1 MANEKYLVILES
13 DKKARL
19 LGPWL
24 GSDYEVAATGGHII
38 DLPKKGLAVD
48 VDHGFEPEY
57 VVVRG
62 KKKVIA
68 ELKKAAKGASVI
80 LIATDPDREGEAIGY
95 HIARQLGFDDGSS
108 ERFRRVTFNEVT
120 REAVMEAMEHPGDID
135 LHRVDAQQARRVLD
149 RLVGYGLSPLLWKK
163 ISPVDPVSG
172 TSLSAGRVQSVAVRL
187 VVERERERRR
197 FKSADYWDL
206 TAELERHGKSFSAR
220 LAALGGQRV
229 ASGADFDPETGA
241 LKDEGAVVR
250 LDEAAASDLAGRL
263 RDEVFAVTSVE
274 RRKKSTNPPPP
285 FKTTTLQKA
294 ANSRLNLSPSQT
306 MRVAQRLYEAGHI
319 TYLRTDSTQLSD
331 RAVTAVRREIG
342 SRYGDAYLSPK
353 RRSHATTTK
362 GAQLA
367 HEAIRPAGTEMK
379 TAKQLGLRGAEGAL
393 YDLVWKRTLA
403 SQMAAEIQQHVS
415 VTLAAADAEFRATG
429 HTLEFAGYRRA
440 WMEGAKDLESAL
452 GDRDVFLPELAEG
465 DEPTVVSVEP
475 DGHTTRPPARY
486 TQGAFPGILEDE
498 GIGRPSTTAS
508 IISTM
513 EGRGYVRIEGQQLVP
528 TFLAFAV
535 TALLEQHFEDLVDIG
550 FTSEMERGLDR
561 IADGEIDWRTF
572 LEQFYRGDRGFEA
585 RLAERE
591 EQIDPRTASTL
602 EFSDMESRV
611 RIGRYGPF
619 LEQDTGEEDPIRVS
633 LPEDLAPADL
643 TPEVASRLIEQKEA
657 ASDDLGADPETGKP
671 VLRLVGRFGPFVQLG
686 EQEEDGPKPKRASIP
701 DGTKIEDV
709 DLEAALAL
717 LSLPRELGP
726 HPDSGEPVLAGLG
739 PYGPYV
745 VHKKDYRSLKEGD
758 DVFTVDLD
766 RAMELLRE
774 PKRGRRGREPLREIG
789 PHPDDGEPIK
799 LFDGRYGPYVKHGK
813 INASLPR
820 GASPAD
826 VTLEQAVELIAERA
840 EKVASGKAGKGKR
853 RGGGRKK

>member
-57 VVVRG
+57 EVVRG

-68 ELKKAAKGASVI
+68 ELKKAARDASVI

-95 HIARQLGFDDGSS
+95 HIARQLGFDEGSS

-120 REAVMEAMEHPGDID
+120 REAVMEAMERPGDID

-163 ISPVDPVSG
+163 ISPVDPISG

-206 TAELERHGKSFSAR
+206 TAELERDGKAFSAR
-220 LAALGGQRV
+220 LAALGGRRV
-229 ASGADFDPETGA
+229 ASGADFDPETGT
-241 LKDEGAVVR
+241 LKDEAAVVR
-250 LDEAAASDLAGRL
+250 LDEAAASELAERL

-342 SRYGDAYLSPK
+342 SRYGDTYLSPK
-353 RRSHATTTK
+353 PRSHATTTK

-393 YDLVWKRTLA
+393 YDLIWKRTLA

-429 HTLEFAGYRRA
+429 HTLEFAGYRRV
-440 WMEGAKDLESAL
+440 WMEGAKDPESAL

-561 IADGEIDWRTF
+561 IADGEMDWRTF
-572 LEQFYRGDRGFEA
+572 LEQFYRGDGGFEA

-602 EFSDMESRV
+602 EFSDMEPRV

-619 LEQDTGEEDPIRVS
+619 LEQDAGDDDPIRVS

-643 TPEVASRLIEQKEA
+643 TPEAASRLIEQKEA
-657 ASDDLGADPETGKP
+657 ASDDLGVDPETGKP

-709 DLEAALAL
+709 DLETALAL

-758 DVFTVDLD
+758 DVFSVDLD

-840 EKVASGKAGKGKR
+840 EKVASGKTGKGKR

>member
-1 MANEKYLVILES
+1 MVQPKYLVILES

-24 GSDYEVAATGGHII
+24 GSDYVVAATGGHII
-38 DLPKKGLAVD
+38 DLPTRGLAVD

-57 VVVRG
+57 EVVRG

-68 ELKKAAKGASVI
+68 ELKKAAKNASLI

-95 HIARQLGFDDGSS
+95 HIARELGFDNGATD
-108 ERFRRVTFNEVT
+108 RFRRVTFNEVT
-120 REAVMEAMEHPGDID
+120 REAVMEAMENPGDID

-163 ISPVDPVSG
+163 ISPVDPISR

-197 FKSADYWDL
+197 FKPADYWDL
-206 TAELERHGKSFSAR
+206 TAELEQEGKSFSAR
-220 LAALGGQRV
+220 LAALGGRRI
-229 ASGADFDPETGA
+229 ASAGDFDPDTGEP
-241 LKDEGAVVR
+241 KDAAAVLR
-250 LDEAAASDLAGRL
+250 LDEPTAGALAERL
-263 RDEVFAVTSVE
+263 RGQTFVVAGVE

-319 TYLRTDSTQLSD
+319 TYLRTDSTELSD
-331 RAVTAVRREIG
+331 RAVTAVRREIE
-342 SRYGDAYLSPK
+342 SRYGTPYVNAE
-353 RRSHATTTK
+353 RRSHATKTK

-393 YDLVWKRTLA
+393 YDLVWKRTMA
-403 SQMAAEIQQHVS
+403 SQMAAEIQQHVT
-415 VTLAAADAEFRATG
+415 VTLTVDDAEFRATG

-440 WMEGAKDLESAL
+440 WMEGAKDPESAL

-465 DEPTVVSVEP
+465 DEPAVVTVEP

-513 EGRGYVRIEGQQLVP
+513 ESRGYVRIEGQQLVP

-535 TALLEQHFEDLVDIG
+535 TALLEEHFEDLVDIG

-561 IADGEIDWRTF
+561 IADGEMDWRAF
-572 LEQFYRGDRGFEA
+572 LEKFYRGDRGFEA
-585 RLAERE
+585 RLADRE
-591 EQIDPRTASTL
+591 QQIDPRTASTL
-602 EFSDMESRV
+602 EFSDMQPRV
-611 RIGRYGPF
+611 RIGLYGPY
-619 LEQDTGEEDPIRVS
+619 LEHDTGDEEPIRVS

-643 TPEVASRLIEQKEA
+643 TPEVAERLIEQKEA
-657 ASDDLGADPETGKP
+657 ADEILGVDPETGKP

-686 EQEEDGPKPKRASIP
+686 EQEEDGPKPRRASIP
-701 DGTKIEDV
+701 DGVAIEDV
-709 DLEAALAL
+709 DLETALSL

-726 HPDSGEPVLAGLG
+726 HPDSGEPVRAGIG

-745 VHKKDYRSLKEGD
+745 VHRKDYRSLEEGD
-758 DVFTVDLD
+758 DVFTVGFD
-766 RAMELLRE
+766 RAMELLGK

-820 GASPAD
+820 GASPAE
-826 VTLEQAVELIAERA
+826 VTIEQAVELIAERA
-840 EKVASGKAGKGKR
+840 EKVAPGKSGKDGR